1 MHRNTMRDRA
11 ALTLSLGLP
20 LLAFV
25 SQSSLADV
33 VVAEYVSSTDFSY
46 RINYMP
52 DLDQRREGL
61 AGNGN
66 WHCVP
71 TSAMNLL
78 AYAANHGFPQVEPFP
93 GNWLAPANHDTMTV
107 WIWGLGELMGTSYTP
122 PDPNTTPPTPASGG
136 TGGSGANAGMA
147 IWLAPHPELVINH
160 HLTSPGYTTNFANI
174 AKSVIGGN
182 IGTVSYGRYD
192 ILGYFKGIPLVQR
205 NGGHAMT
212 VSRCYRDGNFQ
223 QIWCRDPADGSDPID
238 EQSPYAHRVIDLID
252 LTVILMDNGDPPMP
266 TDLRTMSAFSF
277 NPGAGTVALIDG
289 HRTIRPASGYSFG
302 STIGSILV
310 NTPNPFEGSPQ
321 LPVLSI
327 PAQGGTIADLAI
339 HPQRE
344 TLIAVRLVGAT
355 RQLVEID
362 PLAGTTTPIA
372 LPDQP
377 AAVATS
383 PDGHTFVTTK
393 DNWIHRLD
401 PQLEGI
407 VSKPLPEPIAADQFS
422 LNYTKVTWSDA
433 TASAGPFLLVPAIQ
447 KVMEIS
453 PDLEVVAVRELPTF
467 IPGNLRDMAVDPNTG
482 RLWMCRDQGN
492 TLFGILWNQGV
503 PQVQFFNHPSIES
516 PTGIDFD
523 DAGRMLVS
531 AGGHV
536 RVFSG
541 STGGWQPDPDSA
553 FDGVVGS
560 GRFLMSRST
569 TNVDPVFH
577 THPRWTENIAPE
589 ELEGGI
595 VVLDCVAD
603 LNGDDLVDARD
614 LSILLGAWGGSGP
627 ADLDADGSVGSADL
641 AILLGAWGS
650 CG

>member
-1 MHRNTMRDRA
+1 MTPSRFDRR
-11 ALTLSLGLP
+11 
-20 LLAFV
+20 LLAAAAAPFAAFL
-25 SQSSLADV
+25 SPSLADV
-33 VVAEYVSSTDFSY
+33 VVANYVNATNFSY
-46 RINYMP
+46 RIDHMP
-52 DLDQRREGL
+52 DLDQRRDGL

-71 TSAMNLL
+71 TSTMNLL

-107 WIWGLGELMGTSYTP
+107 WIWGLGEVMGTSYTP
-122 PDPNTTPPTPASGG
+122 PDPNTVPPTPASGG
-136 TGGSGANAGMA
+136 TGGGGANAGMA
-147 IWLAPHPELVINH
+147 LWLAPHDELIVNH
-160 HLTSPGYTTNFANI
+160 HLTSPGYTTTFPNI

-205 NGGHAMT
+205 DGGHAMT
-212 VSRCYRDGNFQ
+212 ISRCYRDGAFQ
-223 QIWCRDPADGSDPID
+223 QIWCRDPADGSDPITQ
-238 EQSPYAHRVIDLID
+238 QSPYAHRVIDLID

-266 TDLRTMSAFSF
+266 TDLRTMSAFGF
-277 NPGAGTVALIDG
+277 NQATGKVSLIDG
-289 HRTIRPASGYSFG
+289 HRTIRPKSGYSFA
-302 STIGSILV
+302 SSNPSILV

-321 LPVLSI
+321 LPIFSL

-344 TLIAVRLVGAT
+344 TLIGVRLVGAT

-362 PLAGTTTPIA
+362 PLTGGTTPIV
-372 LPDQP
+372 LPEQP

-383 PDGHTFVTTK
+383 PDGYTFVTTK

-407 VSKPLPEPIAADQFS
+407 VSKPLPEPIATDQFS
-422 LNYTKVTWSDA
+422 LNYTKIEWTDSA
-433 TASAGPFLLVPAIQ
+433 TAAGAASLLVPAIQ
-447 KVMEIS
+447 KIMVVS
-453 PDLEVVAVRELPTF
+453 LDLEVIEVRDLPTLL
-467 IPGNLRDMAVDPNTG
+467 PGNLRDMAVDPNTG

-492 TLFGILWNQGV
+492 TLFGIVWNQGM
-503 PQVQFFNHPSIES
+503 PQVQFFNHPSIVN

-523 DAGRMLVS
+523 DAGRMYVS
-531 AGGHV
+531 TGGHV

-541 STGGWQPDPDSA
+541 ATGAWSPDPDSA
-553 FDGVVGS
+553 FDGVVGD
-560 GRFLMSRST
+560 GRFLITRST

-577 THPRWTENIAPE
+577 AHPRWTQNIAPE

-595 VVLDCVAD
+595 IVPDCLGD
-603 LNGDDLVDARD
+603 LNGDDVVDASD
-614 LSILLGAWGGSGP
+614 LTILLGAWGGSGI
-627 ADLDADGSVGSADL
+627 ADLDADGSVGSPDL
-641 AILLGAWGS
+641 AILLGAWGA
-650 CG
+650 CN